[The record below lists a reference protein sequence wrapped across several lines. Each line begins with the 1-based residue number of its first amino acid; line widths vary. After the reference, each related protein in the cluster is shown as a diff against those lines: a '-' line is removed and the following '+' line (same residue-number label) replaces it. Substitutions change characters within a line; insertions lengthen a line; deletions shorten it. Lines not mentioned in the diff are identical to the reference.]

1 MRLTLKQRFLI
12 LQTPFLALAL
22 TVSSFAYKTMT
33 GIESNSDIERVNEL
47 ALLSRAY
54 VAEMGGAMKGYLLNP
69 KDESE
74 AKKKKESDDRNA
86 DALKQMIALTKDP
99 ELLAAIAELGEL
111 DEKKL
116 NPAEDEVMDL
126 VKKGKLKDAQ
136 TVFLTKYLPLR
147 KSYDL
152 LSQRISETSIKVTKE
167 ANDSLVLGVHNSME
181 TIILLMLVGS
191 LIAATF
197 TMIALSKTSG
207 SLLKVQSHMS
217 SATQSMRR
225 EAEGILSVSTSLAE
239 QSSHLSASIQES
251 VSSMTQISAMLSQTT
266 RNASVTAELSKDV
279 LVEARD
285 GVAVMEDMASSMKS
299 ISSSSSRLK
308 EIVKVIDNIAAKTN
322 VINDV
327 VFKTQLL
334 AVNASIEAARA
345 GHHGKGFAVVANEV
359 ASLATLSGKASTEIR
374 ELLGSSATH
383 VTDIIEGTTKSVQ
396 DGERTSDLS
405 SKAFSS
411 IMKSVESI
419 SDKVDQISAASREQE
434 SGVSQTSGALS
445 QMNQSTTTTN
455 QLAQSNAKLGA
466 EIMKISETL
475 RVVDRSMKF
484 IVTGSE
490 IDKVVEKKKKKRSQL
505 ELILDENQDTS
516 KVSGAAGELEQGGSK
531 SAQLSRRILGRK
543 GRTLGSE
550 GHEESLE
557 LKSKKVG

>member
-1 MRLTLKQRFLI
+1 MRLGLKQRFLI
-12 LQTPFLALAL
+12 LQLPLLALAL
-22 TVSSFAYKTMT
+22 TVASFAYRTMN
-33 GIESNSDIERVNEL
+33 GIESNADIERVNEL

-54 VAEMGGAMKGYLLNP
+54 VAEMGSAMKGYLLNP
-69 KDESE
+69 KDDLE
-74 AKKKKESDDRNA
+74 AKRKKESDDHNA
-86 DALKQMIALTKDP
+86 DALKQMIALTKNP
-99 ELLAAIAELGEL
+99 ELVAAIAELGEL

-147 KSYDL
+147 KTYDL
-152 LSQRISETSIKVTKE
+152 LSQRISETSIRLTKE
-167 ANDSLVLGVHNSME
+167 AHDSFVSAVRTSMK
-181 TIILLMLVGS
+181 TIILLVLVGS
-191 LIAATF
+191 LIASTF
-197 TMIALSKTSG
+197 TMVALSKTSG
-207 SLLKVQSHMS
+207 SLSKVQSHMS

-239 QSSHLSASIQES
+239 QSSHLSAAIQES
-251 VSSMTQISAMLSQTT
+251 VSSMTQISSMLSQTT

-383 VTDIIEGTTKSVQ
+383 VTDIIEGTTRSVQ

-411 IMKSVESI
+411 IVKSVEAI

-434 SGVSQTSGALS
+434 SGVSQTSVALS
-445 QMNQSTTTTN
+445 QMNQSTTATN
-455 QLAQSNAKLGA
+455 QLAQNNAKLGG
-466 EIMKISETL
+466 EIMKISDTL
-475 RVVDRSMKF
+475 RAVDKSMKYL
-484 IVTGSE
+484 VTGSE
-490 IDKVVEKKKKKRSQL
+490 IDKVAGKKKKHSRL
-505 ELILDENQDTS
+505 ELILNEDQNS
-516 KVSGAAGELEQGGSK
+516 FKGSGEAVELEQGPSK
-531 SAQLSRRILGRK
+531 SAQLNRRILGRK
-543 GRTLGSE
+543 GRPQGSDGPQDGVE
-550 GHEESLE
+550 LE
-557 LKSKKVG
+557 SKKVG